1 MSPGSL
7 GGNEDASA
15 SVELPD
21 NLSDIESEE
30 DEEKVE
36 KEQIESSSCN
46 LPFEEPASI
55 SNAGDTLE
63 DVTEQTEDTDKDDHD
78 KPLTVR
84 TEEIGEGETTIEEK
98 KNNDDALSDL
108 SLSEDE
114 FGKEDSNWV
123 VLDEAGED
131 EKAET
136 REMCVKCDVSHKV
149 GTRCS
154 FVLQSSGS
162 GSGSGSG
169 RGGRPRSAR
178 SQTRERVRTLPPELY
193 ENPLERERRSFRSRS
208 PTFPS
213 SRAPSRRVAPPP
225 PSPPHFGENNCKL
238 CGSRAHLVEQCP
250 DFFCHNCSQQG
261 HFAKE
266 CLAYAQ
272 NQNQPPLQPQYR
284 SPCLLNNY
292 SESLNSLYELQ
303 RYLSAKMISMPGQ
316 PYPNTYIDLLVSN
329 VGKMLAQA
337 GLGLR

>member
-36 KEQIESSSCN
+36 EEQIESSSCN

-63 DVTEQTEDTDKDDHD
+63 DVTEQTEDKDKDDHD

-98 KNNDDALSDL
+98 KNTDDALSDL

-154 FVLQSSGS
+154 FVLQSSGSGSGGGS

-225 PSPPHFGENNCKL
+225 PSPPHYGEN
-238 CGSRAHLVEQCP
+238 
-250 DFFCHNCSQQG
+250 NCSQQG